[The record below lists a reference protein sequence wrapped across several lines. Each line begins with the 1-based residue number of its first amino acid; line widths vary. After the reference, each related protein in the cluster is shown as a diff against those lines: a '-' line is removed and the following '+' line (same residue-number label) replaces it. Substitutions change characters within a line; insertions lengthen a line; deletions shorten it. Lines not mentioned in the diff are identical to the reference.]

1 MYIFLFYPFPL
12 INLTPLDDDMIP
24 WKLTPQTICVDRLM
38 EYNGN
43 EMLQGTGHP
52 AEIQEFYSRFS
63 AGCPNLFFVAKSVR
77 LVMQY
82 YLHSLLECNLDNSVT

>member
-1 MYIFLFYPFPL
+1 
-12 INLTPLDDDMIP
+12 
-24 WKLTPQTICVDRLM
+24 M

-63 AGCPNLFFVAKSVR
+63 AGCLNLFLVAKSVR
-77 LVMQY
+77 LVMY
-82 YLHSLLECNLDNSVT
+82 AFGTKVDNISE

>member
-1 MYIFLFYPFPL
+1 
-12 INLTPLDDDMIP
+12 
-24 WKLTPQTICVDRLM
+24 M

-77 LVMQY
+77 LVMEH
-82 YLHSLLECNLDNSVT
+82 LVWFFVAIVFVKR

>member
-1 MYIFLFYPFPL
+1 
-12 INLTPLDDDMIP
+12 
-24 WKLTPQTICVDRLM
+24 M

-63 AGCPNLFFVAKSVR
+63 AGCLNLFLVAKSVR
-77 LVMQY
+77 LVMDDPSIEIR
-82 YLHSLLECNLDNSVT
+82 HFSLFLPLRNKVVDLPFFFFFLFGISNL

>member
-1 MYIFLFYPFPL
+1 
-12 INLTPLDDDMIP
+12 
-24 WKLTPQTICVDRLM
+24 M

-63 AGCPNLFFVAKSVR
+63 AGCLNLFLVAKSVR
-77 LVMQY
+77 LVMIIDIEARWP
-82 YLHSLLECNLDNSVT
+82 HG